1 MTLLKQETEELM
13 QAKTK
18 KTTWI
23 VFSYALLILVGG
35 IIGYVQSASKAS
47 LISGI
52 AFGSL
57 LLISAGLMFQRKQ
70 IGTWMALFL
79 SVILEVFFTWRFA
92 KTLHFFPSGLLSL
105 ISLVVIILV
114 ALKVRKRIRASR

>member
-1 MTLLKQETEELM
+1 M

-35 IIGYVQSASKAS
+35 IIGHVQSASKAS

-52 AFGSL
+52 VFGSL
-57 LLISAGLMFQRKQ
+57 LLISSGLMFQRKQ

-79 SVILEVFFTWRFA
+79 SVVLEVFFTWRFA

-105 ISLVVIILV
+105 ISLVIIILV